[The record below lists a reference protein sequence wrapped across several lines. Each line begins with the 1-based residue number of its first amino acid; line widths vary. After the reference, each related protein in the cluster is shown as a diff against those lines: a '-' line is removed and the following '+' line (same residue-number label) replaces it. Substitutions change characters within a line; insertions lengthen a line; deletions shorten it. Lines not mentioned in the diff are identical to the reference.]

1 METSGEVEIPTA
13 AEAELAVAVETPEV
27 AVETPE
33 VAVETPVVEP
43 EVETP
48 EVAVETPEVEQE
60 VETPEV
66 AVETPEVKVA
76 AAKIPAENVEV
87 DVEVSG
93 AIEGAAAAVGT
104 VEVTGEIE
112 KEVEVEDQ
120 KEAEMFAGVQ
130 TPTEKEELQS
140 DSGDDLSPE
149 EVQQKLAALGEPL
162 SDENNESDED
172 EEPLSPSRMRFE
184 ASVSML
190 ESVPEDEDGRSESEE
205 ESEGSSVGE
214 AGGKHTNVGN
224 DNDDVTAF

>member
-1 METSGEVEIPTA
+1 M
-13 AEAELAVAVETPEV
+13 
-27 AVETPE
+27 
-33 VAVETPVVEP
+33 
-43 EVETP
+43 
-48 EVAVETPEVEQE
+48 
-60 VETPEV
+60 
-66 AVETPEVKVA
+66 KVA

-93 AIEGAAAAVGT
+93 SIEGAAVVQGG
-104 VEVTGEIE
+104 VEVTGELE
-112 KEVEVEDQ
+112 KEVEVE
-120 KEAEMFAGVQ
+120 EAEMFAGVQ

-224 DNDDVTAF
+224 DNDDVTAL